1 MLISLTS
8 QFLALAGLWTLNTCL
23 LWAKNEGML
32 ATDRCTEL
40 TDESNVAENS
50 LKLDKVP
57 PRSMSG

>member
-1 MLISLTS
+1 MD
-8 QFLALAGLWTLNTCL
+8 NNCL
-23 LWAKNEGML
+23 LQEKSEGEL
-32 ATDRCTEL
+32 ATNKCTEL